1 MSDLMTIEFRSR
13 VVEGEAFVEA
23 PLSSIATYKNGLA
36 MQNFRPEGN
45 DPGLPVVK
53 IKELGLGYCP
63 ADCERCSTLI
73 DESVRLKDGDL
84 VFSWSGTLMAEFWT
98 GGPAGLNQHL
108 FKVTSEKYP
117 KWFYYLWTKHHLQ
130 DFIRMAKNHGTTMG
144 HIKRSALDEAI
155 VRIPDEEMFEAL
167 NSIFEPM
174 VDAYLAN
181 AVESKKLD
189 QLAVILLPK
198 LMSGEI
204 DVSKVDL
211 TLLNNHLYESKTGGC
226 RGHPLFR
233 RCKLHGPLWSFEW
246 IYHLSNTGEQ
256 LIAHRG
262 SNQIIRFA
270 PDRSSRDLLYRIQGH
285 S

>member
-1 MSDLMTIEFRSR
+1 
-13 VVEGEAFVEA
+13 
-23 PLSSIATYKNGLA
+23 
-36 MQNFRPEGN
+36 
-45 DPGLPVVK
+45 
-53 IKELGLGYCP
+53 
-63 ADCERCSTLI
+63 
-73 DESVRLKDGDL
+73 
-84 VFSWSGTLMAEFWT
+84 
-98 GGPAGLNQHL
+98 
-108 FKVTSEKYP
+108 
-117 KWFYYLWTKHHLQ
+117 
-130 DFIRMAKNHGTTMG
+130 MAKNHGTTMG

-233 RCKLHGPLWSFEW
+233 RCKLHGPLWSLEW
-246 IYHLSNTGEQ
+246 IYHLSNTGER

>member
-1 MSDLMTIEFRSR
+1 MLENIRICNDKKFYTKTFSEFIKEETKIIKEEIIHDKTCQKIIEF
-13 VVEGEAFVEA
+13 
-23 PLSSIATYKNGLA
+23 
-36 MQNFRPEGN
+36 
-45 DPGLPVVK
+45 
-53 IKELGLGYCP
+53 IKGIQKEIGK
-63 ADCERCSTLI
+63 E
-73 DESVRLKDGDL
+73 K
-84 VFSWSGTLMAEFWT
+84 FS
-98 GGPAGLNQHL
+98 
-108 FKVTSEKYP
+108 YP
-117 KWFYYLWTKHHLQ
+117 S
-130 DFIRMAKNHGTTMG
+130 N
-144 HIKRSALDEAI
+144 E
-155 VRIPDEEMFEAL
+155 PDEEMFEAL